1 LSARRLLAAN
11 WQSGRTC
18 SGLHAL
24 RLHSGCHRNHSSSI
38 GVVLARRIGGI
49 IERSREHWLFVPLF
63 VLLILSFGYVF
74 FIGDKGLM
82 AYRLRMREK
91 EELKAQIES
100 FERQKAEL
108 KQKLAMLRNK
118 DMAVQKF
125 SKDFYLFQEKVR
137 ILKFRQSAEE
147 KPAEQNESAD
157 LATLQKFYIIISS
170 LVIALVTLFFY
181 RRNAAQMNL
190 DRVRPFA
197 LGDGE

>member
-1 LSARRLLAAN
+1 MLT
-11 WQSGRTC
+11 Q
-18 SGLHAL
+18 
-24 RLHSGCHRNHSSSI
+24 
-38 GVVLARRIGGI
+38 RIGKI

-63 VLLILSFGYVF
+63 VLLILSFVYVF

-82 AYRLRMREK
+82 AYRVRMREK
-91 EELKAQIES
+91 EDLKTQIES
-100 FERQKAEL
+100 LTRQKAEL
-108 KQKLAMLRNK
+108 RQKLAMLRNK
-118 DMAVQKF
+118 EMAVQKF

-137 ILKFRQSAEE
+137 ILKFRESAEE

-157 LATLQKFYIIISS
+157 LGTLQKSYIIIST

-197 LGDGE
+197 LSDGE

>member
-1 LSARRLLAAN
+1 MLT
-11 WQSGRTC
+11 Q
-18 SGLHAL
+18 
-24 RLHSGCHRNHSSSI
+24 
-38 GVVLARRIGGI
+38 RIGRI

-63 VLLILSFGYVF
+63 VLLILSFVYVF

-82 AYRLRMREK
+82 AYRVRMREK
-91 EELKAQIES
+91 EELKTQIQS
-100 FERQKAEL
+100 FARQKAEL

-147 KPAEQNESAD
+147 KPTEQNESAD

>member
-1 LSARRLLAAN
+1 
-11 WQSGRTC
+11 
-18 SGLHAL
+18 
-24 RLHSGCHRNHSSSI
+24 
-38 GVVLARRIGGI
+38 
-49 IERSREHWLFVPLF
+49 
-63 VLLILSFGYVF
+63 
-74 FIGDKGLM
+74 M
-82 AYRLRMREK
+82 AYRVRMREK
-91 EELKAQIES
+91 EELKTQIQS
-100 FERQKAEL
+100 FARQKAEL

-147 KPAEQNESAD
+147 KPTEQNESAD